1 MRIIGGVYRGRRLAS
16 PHGPAVRPTSD
27 RVREAIF
34 DVLAGKVAGASV
46 LDLFAGTGAL
56 GLEALS
62 RGATRA
68 VFVDG
73 STRSLAVIRRNIQ
86 DLGLEQTARVIK
98 ADLPGRPG
106 RLSGESGPF
115 DLIFLDPPY
124 GKNLIAPTLDLVT
137 RLGLA
142 GQDAG
147 AVVELSTKEPIP
159 GFHSPWTAVKE
170 KIYGQTRIIFLAAE
184 AGRLSRLSD

>member
-1 MRIIGGVYRGRRLAS
+1 MRIVGGTYRGRRLA
-16 PHGPAVRPTSD
+16 GPRGLAIRPTSD

-62 RGATRA
+62 RGAARA

-73 STRSLAVIRRNIQ
+73 GPRSLAVIRRNIQ

-124 GKNLIAPTLDLVT
+124 GRNLIAPTLELMT

-142 GQDAG
+142 GRDSQ
-147 AVVELSTKEPIP
+147 AVAELSAKEEPP
-159 GFHSPWTAVKE
+159 GFHPPWLELKE
-170 KIYGQTRIIFLAAE
+170 KVYGQTRIIFLVLE
-184 AGRLSRLSD
+184 AGRPTL